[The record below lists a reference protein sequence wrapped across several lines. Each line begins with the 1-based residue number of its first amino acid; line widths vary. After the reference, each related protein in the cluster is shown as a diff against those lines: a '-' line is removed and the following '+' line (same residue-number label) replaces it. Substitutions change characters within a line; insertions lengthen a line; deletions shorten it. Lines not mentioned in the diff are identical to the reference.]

1 MTLPNEPNYALARDP
16 AMLRETKAAFST
28 TCIKGL
34 DVELARIEDGV
45 DVKSYIPELEAAA
58 ELDIRQV
65 TCSVWTADRKFATDS
80 LAELCGLA
88 GKIGLTINLEF
99 LTWTT
104 VSTLQDAARM
114 IQEVNQSNCGLLVDT
129 LHFYRSR
136 VRLEELDAI
145 PSAWFHM
152 IHFCDAPAEI
162 PSKKKELIYTARQ
175 ARLDP
180 GEGGIDLAAIVN
192 RIPEVPYSLE
202 IPNLE
207 RVKSMGYAEHAR
219 LSLANAKKYLA
230 SHPREAQASI
240 R

>member
-1 MTLPNEPNYALARDP
+1 MGLANERDYSLARNP
-16 AMLRETKAAFST
+16 AMLRETKAALT
-28 TCIKGL
+28 ETGIRGL
-34 DVELARIEDGV
+34 DLELARIVDGV
-45 DVKSYIPELEAAA
+45 DVKSYLPELETAAD
-58 ELDIRQV
+58 LQIRQV
-65 TCSVWTADRKFATDS
+65 ICSVWAADPKYATDS
-80 LAELCGLA
+80 LAELCELA
-88 GKIGLTINLEF
+88 GRLRLTINLEF

-104 VSTLQDAARM
+104 VSTLKEAAAM
-114 IQEVNQSNCGLLVDT
+114 IREVNQANCGLLVDT
-129 LHFYRSR
+129 LHFNRSR

-145 PSAWFHM
+145 PTEWFHM

-162 PSKKKELIYTARQ
+162 PSNNEELIYTARQ

-207 RVKSMGYAEHAR
+207 RVKKIGYAEHAR
-219 LSLANAKKYLA
+219 LCLVNAKKYLA
-230 SHPREAQASI
+230 SHPREVQPSE